1 MKIVQQLN
9 FTPVPNQNCVIK
21 TYSIGKYTP
30 QNISHLYEQ
39 ILLFRKSQLN
49 KLFWIGIFLPKI
61 YFILFHKCLFSGVR
75 IFMVGLKYVSPKIFY
90 VGNCIF
96 ILRSWVLF
104 LSEIPLFLE
113 LRSSHRTQNMHYKVY
128 HRNNSHSNPLTYKYI
143 KFMPNTVFPH
153 IKTVS

>member
-1 MKIVQQLN
+1 M
-9 FTPVPNQNCVIK
+9 
-21 TYSIGKYTP
+21 SILRGT
-30 QNISHLYEQ
+30 N
-39 ILLFRKSQLN
+39 
-49 KLFWIGIFLPKI
+49 
-61 YFILFHKCLFSGVR
+61 
-75 IFMVGLKYVSPKIFY
+75 FMVGSKYVSPKNFY

-143 KFMPNTVFPH
+143 KFIPNTVFPH
-153 IKTVS
+153 IVAAATIFFFFFEFIKAWKFHIVSSLTFPLCNENLNSFLTRSGNYSVLW